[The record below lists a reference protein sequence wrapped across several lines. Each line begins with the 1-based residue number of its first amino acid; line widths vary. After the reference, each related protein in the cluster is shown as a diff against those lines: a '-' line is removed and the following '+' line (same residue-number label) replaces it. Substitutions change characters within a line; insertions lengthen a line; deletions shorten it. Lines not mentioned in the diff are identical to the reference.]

1 MISSNFTRNSGRF
14 PVSTFVCTFCWF
26 TRTLALFSRV
36 GHKKFPLRTRLL
48 VNVINLVGNGNRLNG
63 QKNNQRVAFGLVL
76 MKTTRTLK
84 NGGKI
89 CPSSVNIERNKTKN
103 NYFRCPFVDVRC
115 VNRKVSGC
123 RRESASQVKVDG
135 TFFIRREMFFKRYA
149 GSHPGRDLNLVVLF
163 FFWCAQVAAGV
174 SRNWRTPSAS
184 IRADYGNRTWTVN
197 CPAPSKFGPTSPS
210 SLSSTGR
217 AAKFTSKSGKTN
229 LPTWLQLY
237 LKQLLSSCR
246 SARVRF

>member
-1 MISSNFTRNSGRF
+1 MSSLISSNFTRNSGRF

-63 QKNNQRVAFGLVL
+63 QKNHQRVAFGLVL

-135 TFFIRREMFFKRYA
+135 TFFIRREMF
-149 GSHPGRDLNLVVLF
+149 LNDMLAHIPAETWIWLF
-163 FFWCAQVAAGV
+163 FFFLVCTGSRWRVKELTYTISKYPSGLRQPDVDRELSRAFQV
-174 SRNWRTPSAS
+174 W
-184 IRADYGNRTWTVN
+184 ADVTELTFEHR
-197 CPAPSKFGPTSPS
+197 
-210 SLSSTGR
+210 
-217 AAKFTSKSGKTN
+217 KSGKVHIEI
-229 LPTWLQLY
+229 
-237 LKQLLSSCR
+237 R
-246 SARVRF
+246 

>member
-1 MISSNFTRNSGRF
+1 MSSLISSNFMRNSGRF

-135 TFFIRREMFFKRYA
+135 TFFIRREMF
-149 GSHPGRDLNLVVLF
+149 LNDMLAHIPAETWIWLF
-163 FFWCAQVAAGV
+163 FFFLGV
-174 SRNWRTPSAS
+174 HR
-184 IRADYGNRTWTVN
+184 
-197 CPAPSKFGPTSPS
+197 
-210 SLSSTGR
+210 
-217 AAKFTSKSGKTN
+217 
-229 LPTWLQLY
+229 
-237 LKQLLSSCR
+237 
-246 SARVRF
+246 